1 MKNVHFYKCI
11 SIDWRI
17 IFKQIDTA
25 ELSPDDHQGIYL
37 VYVQDGSHNNIEAV
51 EAYGI
56 EDRNRVT
63 KALAIKYVSQGIEK
77 IEHED

>member
-1 MKNVHFYKCI
+1 M
-11 SIDWRI
+11 
-17 IFKQIDTA
+17 
-25 ELSPDDHQGIYL
+25 
-37 VYVQDGSHNNIEAV
+37 QDGSHNNIEAV

>member
-1 MKNVHFYKCI
+1 M
-11 SIDWRI
+11 DWRI
-17 IFKQIDTA
+17 ISKQIDTA

-37 VYVQDGSHNNIEAV
+37 VYVQDGLHNNIEAV